1 MSEWRNRSGIL
12 VWGDSPQL
20 NETTGK
26 KRPFYDIVQDAVNS
40 RLQIGRIKSVTMNL
54 ESERRRDAICLEFE
68 AALRQG
74 GSARVEDFL
83 NRVPQEQRVELL
95 AELLPLEH
103 TYAAQPINESLED
116 FLRRFPDYESTVRG
130 ALEQKTPNDMNRK
143 SVPSFELS
151 EFQIVREL
159 GRGGMGVV
167 YEAKEKSLNRRVALK
182 VVSPSLGMSSTAV
195 MRFRREAQAAGRLHH
210 TNIVPVYSTGEENG
224 IHYYAMEFI
233 DGPSLDKVIAS
244 MRANSAE
251 DSRKK
256 NGLEGSAPGASA
268 ESDNR
273 QLAETAIGTA
283 MTAAPEYEENVAS
296 SLGDSSAL
304 RESRDYFDRVA
315 GIVAEVAEALDHAHE
330 NGVVHRDM
338 KPANLLIAPNGHL
351 SITDFGLSRM
361 LEQPGMTMSGELV
374 GSPLYMSPE
383 QIAVGRVDLDHRT
396 DIYSLGATLYEL
408 LTLQPPYPGER
419 RDQVISQILTKD
431 PVRPRSIDRKI
442 PTDLETICLKAM
454 EKDPDRRYQRAGL
467 FAEDL
472 KRFVSR
478 HAISARRIGPVG
490 RMIRFAGRHRALSSA
505 LGCIFILIVILA
517 MISNSAHQE
526 QIANR
531 LEKLANAKREAI
543 DLAVLG
549 DIDSAKA
556 YADQAET
563 LGATQAWKHMVE
575 GVFSLYRDMGSSGQ
589 AVNELIRA
597 VDAAEKDSESLSARA
612 LLATAYVWSGKWSAY
627 KRLIRE
633 LDRELPYDADA
644 TDRFFLGQSLMWHK
658 PVRAMTL
665 LKQVR
670 EHSSWKF
677 SGIVRMVYGESLGH
691 AAWATNDRT
700 MAMESMEE
708 SRQAMSILEDSPIP
722 VAVCNWCT
730 IVAVSLCRSD
740 GRPESEIAALL
751 ESTSSNVKYL
761 DHFPD
766 YDIGY
771 ACRAW
776 YYDALIEP
784 NTQEFMK
791 LMHESVAVRGN
802 SGWMAGMYAAE
813 LFRHRE
819 SDVALPILNGL
830 RTVGNDPIVDAARAI
845 LMLDLKQPGVE
856 SICNNYESLALKNE
870 ENVPA
875 AWTALVTRL
884 RSKQLSKAIPFCRQ
898 LDAYDPSRGPAAVK
912 VILGKTDA
920 ESLLQG
926 LSEQRMENC
935 LNRYVLGLYILAKGD
950 DEQNRRKAQEIM
962 LPAVLAGGL
971 GVNPETHWIR
981 AVYEREFGP
990 AIYETS
996 DDE

>member
-1 MSEWRNRSGIL
+1 
-12 VWGDSPQL
+12 
-20 NETTGK
+20 
-26 KRPFYDIVQDAVNS
+26 
-40 RLQIGRIKSVTMNL
+40 MNL
-54 ESERRRDAICLEFE
+54 ESERRRDEICLEFE
-68 AALRQG
+68 AALRQN
-74 GSARVEDFL
+74 GSASVEEFL

-103 TYAAQPINESLED
+103 TYAAKPINESLED
-116 FLRRFPDYESTVRG
+116 YLRRFPEYEETVRG
-130 ALEQKTPNDMNRK
+130 AFDEKTANDLKRNSIPPNN
-143 SVPSFELS
+143 FELS
-151 EFQIVREL
+151 EFEIVREL

-210 TNIVPVYSTGEENG
+210 TNIVPIYSTGEENG

-244 MRANSAE
+244 MRDGAE
-251 DSRKK
+251 DTLTTDKLKDSTSEFTADS
-256 NGLEGSAPGASA
+256 G
-268 ESDNR
+268 NR
-273 QLAETAIGTA
+273 QLAETTIGIDATA
-283 MTAAPEYEENVAS
+283 VPKSEKNVAS

-304 RESRDYFDRVA
+304 RESRDFFDRVA
-315 GIVAEVAEALDHAHE
+315 KIIAEVAEALDHAHE

-419 RDQVISQILTKD
+419 RDQVISQILTKE
-431 PVRPRSIDRKI
+431 PVRPRSIDRKVPI
-442 PTDLETICLKAM
+442 DLETICLKAM

-467 FAEDL
+467 FAKDL
-472 KRFVSR
+472 RRFVSR

-490 RMIRFAGRHRALSSA
+490 RMMRFAGRHRALSSA
-505 LGCIFILIVILA
+505 LACILILVVILGV
-517 MISNSAHQE
+517 ISNSARQE

-549 DIDSAKA
+549 DIDSAKE

-589 AVNELIRA
+589 AVDELIRA
-597 VDAAEKDSESLSARA
+597 VDAAENDSESLSARA

-627 KRLIRE
+627 TRLIRE
-633 LDRELPYDADA
+633 IDRELPFDADA
-644 TDRFFLGQSLMWHK
+644 TDRFFLGQSLMWHE

-670 EHSSWKF
+670 EHSTWKY
-677 SGIVRMVYGESLGH
+677 SGIVRMVYSESLGH
-691 AAWATNDRT
+691 AAWATNDRA
-700 MAMESMEE
+700 MAMESIKE

-722 VAVCNWCT
+722 VAVSNWCT

-740 GRPESEIAALL
+740 GRPESEIAELL
-751 ESTSSNVKYL
+751 EKTSSNVEYL
-761 DHFPD
+761 NKFPD

-771 ACRAW
+771 PCRAW
-776 YYDALIEP
+776 YYDALIQP
-784 NTQEFMK
+784 NTEEFMK
-791 LMHESVAVRGN
+791 LMNESVAVRGN

-813 LFRHRE
+813 LFRQNE
-819 SDVALPILNGL
+819 SNVALPILNGL
-830 RTVGNDPIVDAARAI
+830 RTDGNDPIVDAARAF
-845 LMLDLKQPGVE
+845 LMLDLKNPGVE
-856 SICNNYESLALKNE
+856 SICNNYESLALKYE
-870 ENVPA
+870 ENAPA

-884 RSKQLSKAIPFCRQ
+884 RSKQLSKAIPFCRK
-898 LDAYDPSRGPAAVK
+898 LNAYDPPRGPAAVK
-912 VILGKTDA
+912 VILGKTGA
-920 ESLLQG
+920 ESLLQD
-926 LSEQRMENC
+926 LAEQRMDNC
-935 LNRYVLGLYILAKGD
+935 LNRYVLGLYFLARGD

-971 GVNPETHWIR
+971 SVNPETHWIR

-990 AIYETS
+990 FIHETS